1 MYLSYNINLSKQT
14 GSYITL
20 YSFEKQPH
28 CQCLS
33 SSLSPPP
40 PPPLV
45 SPMKKHNKVKI
56 LCPSSAPKSSSSSC
70 FSWLCRRRG
79 AR

>member
-40 PPPLV
+40 PPLV

-70 FSWLCRRRG
+70 SSWLCRRRG

>member
-33 SSLSPPP
+33 SSLSPPL
-40 PPPLV
+40 PPLV

>member
-33 SSLSPPP
+33 SSLSPP